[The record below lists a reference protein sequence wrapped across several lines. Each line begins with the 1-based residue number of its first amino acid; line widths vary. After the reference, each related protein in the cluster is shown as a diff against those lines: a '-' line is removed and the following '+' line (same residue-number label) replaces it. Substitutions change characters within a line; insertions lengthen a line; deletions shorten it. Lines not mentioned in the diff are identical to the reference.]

1 MNQRTRIVARKVVEL
16 LEGTNPFGKTI
27 VFCVDIDHAE
37 RMRQAI
43 VNANPDR
50 AAANS
55 KYVMRITG
63 DNPEGKAQLDNF
75 IHPEERYPVIA
86 TTSKLMSTGVDAQT
100 CELVVLDQPIESM
113 TEFKQ
118 TIGRGTRIHEET
130 GKLYFTILDFRKVTE
145 KFADPAFDGDPVVV
159 YVPGPDGPIVQPD
172 DDDDDDT
179 GKEIDTVISD
189 SGPVDVPPGP
199 DPDGP
204 TDAPK
209 KYVVSDVTVTVVAER
224 VQYYGKDGKLITES
238 LRDFTTRA
246 VRKEYRSL
254 DQFLHAWSESERKQ
268 VILDELLEQGV
279 ILEALEDAVGRDLDP
294 FDLICHVVFGQPPLT
309 RKERVA
315 EVRKRDVF
323 TKYAEPARQ
332 VLEALLDKYADKGIV
347 PVEKAAVLKVQP
359 FSEMGTPM
367 ELIGHFGDRDAYQQA
382 LRELEAEL
390 YRVDRGAA

>member
-1 MNQRTRIVARKVVEL
+1 
-16 LEGTNPFGKTI
+16 
-27 VFCVDIDHAE
+27 
-37 RMRQAI
+37 
-43 VNANPDR
+43 
-50 AAANS
+50 
-55 KYVMRITG
+55 
-63 DNPEGKAQLDNF
+63 
-75 IHPEERYPVIA
+75 
-86 TTSKLMSTGVDAQT
+86 
-100 CELVVLDQPIESM
+100 M

-159 YVPGPDGPIVQPD
+159 YAPGPDDPIVRPD
-172 DDDDDDT
+172 DDDDDDP
-179 GKEIDTVISD
+179 GEEIDIVIPNPD
-189 SGPVDVPPGP
+189 PVDVPPGP

-209 KYVVSDVTVTVVAER
+209 KYVVGDVTVSVVAER
-224 VQYYGKDGKLITES
+224 VQYYGKNGQLITES
-238 LRDFTTRA
+238 LRDFTTQA

-254 DQFLHAWSESERKQ
+254 DQFLRAWSESERKQ

-279 ILEALEDAVGRDLDP
+279 ILEALEDQVGRDLDP

-332 VLEALLDKYADKGIV
+332 VLEALLDKYADQGIV
-347 PVEKAAVLKVQP
+347 PVEKAAVLRVQP
-359 FSEMGTPM
+359 FSEMGTPT
-367 ELIGHFGDRDAYQQA
+367 ELIGHFGDRDAYREA
-382 LRELEAEL
+382 LRDLEAEL